1 MSEEV
6 KNKSEYLVEVRDL
19 KQYFPIKTGFMKTT
33 PLKAVDGVSFSIKP
47 GETLGLVGESFL
59 TVQQA
64 ISRFSL
70 VLPILFLVCL
80 SFLFSYL
87 AYIANLR

>member
-33 PLKAVDGVSFSIKP
+33 PLKAGEGVSFSTTR
-47 GETLGLVGESFL
+47 GETLGLVGESGGGTTPVGDL
-59 TVQQA
+59 CCVCIHRPPAT
-64 ISRFSL
+64 SFSMG
-70 VLPILFLVCL
+70 
-80 SFLFSYL
+80 
-87 AYIANLR
+87 RE

>member
-19 KQYFPIKTGFMKTT
+19 KQYFPMKTGFMKTT

-47 GETLGLVGESFL
+47 GETLGLVGESGCGKSTIAARNQPF
-59 TVQQA
+59 
-64 ISRFSL
+64 FSMM
-70 VLPILFLVCL
+70 
-80 SFLFSYL
+80 SFLSL
-87 AYIANLR
+87 MLNVRQNSSKR